1 MAAKDFNAPA
11 ANAKCTFLM
20 TATATATLHLRQQQQ
35 YKAEPN
41 NSSSVAHTCS
51 WEEGVR
57 GLQQATLFRVWLRQA
72 VGQAGSAAL
81 RLMQIV
87 FSSCLLVSWWW
98 WWPQFNA
105 VCALSAQGVGCT
117 VCRGHTPLQTP
128 TPLTSKWIYCTDR
141 CIYIYIYS
149 VYLLYMCPI
158 CALSCF
164 FFVARN
170 TFMSLPLSL
179 SSLCNPL
186 KLSRIGT
193 ATTTT
198 TSSLLAQCSS

>member
-1 MAAKDFNAPA
+1 MLLARGA
-11 ANAKCTFLM
+11 
-20 TATATATLHLRQQQQ
+20 
-35 YKAEPN
+35 
-41 NSSSVAHTCS
+41 
-51 WEEGVR
+51 G
-57 GLQQATLFRVWLRQA
+57 GLQQAILFRVWLRQA
-72 VGQAGSAAL
+72 VRQGRLCCPSTYANRLQFLPSCFMMMMMMAPVQCSLCSQCSRGWLHCLPRAHSSPDPYPTNL
-81 RLMQIV
+81 EMNILHRLMY
-87 FSSCLLVSWWW
+87 L
-98 WWPQFNA
+98 
-105 VCALSAQGVGCT
+105 
-117 VCRGHTPLQTP
+117 
-128 TPLTSKWIYCTDR
+128 
-141 CIYIYIYS
+141 YIYS

-198 TSSLLAQCSS
+198 PSSLLAQCSS